1 MAELCLNTMRVAE
14 NQITGSGYRYSR
26 AGVSAV
32 KDRSVLPWYAL
43 KIRAGG
49 ELKVR
54 HALERKEYAVFLPT
68 YLESRKYTDRVKKI
82 EAALFPGYLFARV
95 DIEHRLP
102 LIQTPGVEA
111 VVGFGGEFESVDE
124 KEIAAIRRVVAA
136 GTNVAPW
143 PYLKE
148 GDKVCVQCGSLEGV
162 EGILLKTKGQDKLV
176 LSIHMLQ
183 RSLSVEID
191 RSWVRPLKHFSQS
204 V

>member
-1 MAELCLNTMRVAE
+1 MAELCLNTSRIAE
-14 NQITGSGYRYSR
+14 HQLTGPGYRYSR
-26 AGVSAV
+26 AGQSAV
-32 KDRSVLPWYAL
+32 EDRSVLPWYAL

-54 HALERKEYAVFLPT
+54 HALESKEYTVFLPT
-68 YLESRKYTDRVKKI
+68 YSESRKYTDRVKKI
-82 EAALFPGYLFARV
+82 ETALFPGYLFARV

-102 LIQTPGVEA
+102 VIQTPGVEA
-111 VVGFGGEFESVDE
+111 LVGFGGEFNPVDE
-124 KEIAAIRRVVAA
+124 EEIATIQRVVAA

-162 EGILLKTKGQDKLV
+162 EGLLLKTKGQDKLV
-176 LSIHMLQ
+176 ISIHLLQ
-183 RSLSVEID
+183 RSISVEID
-191 RSWVRPLKHFSQS
+191 RSWVRPLKHFAQS